1 MRTGVG
7 GGGEEWMIE
16 NIEEEKECI
25 IPVKR
30 VKNLCTS
37 YYTFTPINVNICL
50 IVFVIYIQAFI
61 YIL

>member
-1 MRTGVG
+1 MKRRRRRRRFKKISRRRKSV
-7 GGGEEWMIE
+7 
-16 NIEEEKECI
+16 